1 MYQRLKDLREDNDY
15 KQSDIA
21 KILNMTQQQYSKIE
35 KGITEITADR
45 LIKLSLLYDVSIDYL
60 VGMTNKKEIRKWTM
74 KQYKEY

>member
-1 MYQRLKDLREDNDY
+1 MYIRLRDLREDNDY

-45 LIKLSLLYDVSIDYL
+45 LIKLALLYSVSTDYL
-60 VGMTNKKEIRKWTM
+60 LGLTNNKEIK
-74 KQYKEY
+74 K

>member
-1 MYQRLKDLREDNDY
+1 MYRRLRGLREDNDY

-45 LIKLSLLYDVSIDYL
+45 LIVLAKLYNVSLDYIVELTDNREID
-60 VGMTNKKEIRKWTM
+60 K
-74 KQYKEY
+74 

>member
-1 MYQRLKDLREDNDY
+1 MYRRLRDLREDNDY

-45 LIKLSLLYDVSIDYL
+45 LIVFAKLYNVSLDYIVELTDNREID
-60 VGMTNKKEIRKWTM
+60 K
-74 KQYKEY
+74 

>member
-1 MYQRLKDLREDNDY
+1 MILMYRRLRDLREDNDY

-45 LIKLSLLYDVSIDYL
+45 LIVLAKLYNVSLDYIVELTDNREID
-60 VGMTNKKEIRKWTM
+60 K
-74 KQYKEY
+74 

>member
-1 MYQRLKDLREDNDY
+1 MVILMYRRLRDLREDNDY

-45 LIKLSLLYDVSIDYL
+45 LYS
-60 VGMTNKKEIRKWTM
+60 
-74 KQYKEY
+74 

>member
-21 KILNMTQQQYSKIE
+21 KILSMTQQQYSKIE

-45 LIKLSLLYDVSIDYL
+45 LIKLSLLYNVSIDYL
-60 VGMTNKKEIRKWTM
+60 VGLTNNKEIKKWF
-74 KQYKEY
+74 